1 MTSISC
7 NHADSSPKR
16 GALFAL
22 GLGAFGI
29 GLTEFVIM
37 GLLPQVAADLGTNLP
52 IAGLLIS
59 GYALGV
65 TFGGPLL
72 AILAGKLSHRAVLM
86 LLMVIFTAGNLLCAI
101 SPSFAL
107 VLLARIVTGFAHG
120 AFFGTGS
127 VVAQAL
133 VPPERKASA
142 IAMIFTGLTLATV
155 LGLPFGTWLGQAF
168 GWRSTFWAVAAIGLV
183 ALAAITLFVP
193 RTAPGQPL
201 SFGQLRE
208 FARPAPLLA
217 LAMTVAGYAGVFM
230 VFTYIAP
237 LLTDLA
243 GIADAQVALYLLL
256 FGIGLVIGNI
266 LGGWLADRYPQGAVK
281 LTLLTL
287 SLGLLT
293 LWLTLP
299 WLTALAMFAFGALA
313 FATVAPLQARMM
325 VRSPAGADTL
335 GATLNI
341 SAFNLGNAT
350 GAWLGGVVPTTGF
363 DLAALMPLAARL
375 PLVALAMVYLPERT

>member
-1 MTSISC
+1 MTSISD
-7 NHADSSPKR
+7 NYANAASKTY
-16 GALFAL
+16 ALIAL

-52 IAGLLIS
+52 MAGLLIS

-72 AILAGKLSHRAVLM
+72 AIFAGGLSNRTVLM
-86 LLMVIFTAGNLLCAI
+86 ILMVIFTAGNLFCAI

-107 VLLARIVTGFAHG
+107 VLVARIITGFAHG
-120 AFFGTGS
+120 TYFGTGS

-155 LGLPFGTWLGQAF
+155 LGLPFGTWLGQVF
-168 GWRSTFWAVAAIGLV
+168 GWRATFWAVAAIGLF
-183 ALAAITLFVP
+183 AFAAIALFVP
-193 RTAPGQPL
+193 RTAPGKLL
-201 SFGQLRE
+201 SLGQLRG
-208 FARPAPLLA
+208 FVRPAPLLA
-217 LAMTVAGYAGVFM
+217 LVMTVAGYAGVFM

-237 LLTDLA
+237 LLTEVA
-243 GIADAQVALYLLL
+243 GIAEAQIALYLLL
-256 FGIGLVIGNI
+256 FGIGLVVGNL
-266 LGGWLADRYPQGAVK
+266 LGGKLADRYPQGAVK
-281 LTLLTL
+281 LTLIALA
-287 SLGLLT
+287 LGLLI
-293 LWLTLP
+293 LWLVLP
-299 WLTALAMFAFGALA
+299 WLTALSMFVFGALA

-325 VRSPAGADTL
+325 ARSPAGADTL

-341 SAFNLGNAT
+341 SAFNLGNAI
-350 GAWLGGVVPTTGF
+350 GAWLGGVVLSTGF
-363 DLAALMPLAARL
+363 GLTALMPLAAFF
-375 PLVALAMVYLPERT
+375 PLAALAIAYLPERT